1 MDGVLSGN
9 YWQVEISISKGCY
22 QKISEQYTLFDSK
35 QSAYKCMNEI
45 TNKIV
50 TTFEKQYTIK
60 VNDKFLDRLGT
71 QDIFLLDNNG
81 KVFKAISLKITKSC
95 YPDEISIESLIR
107 KIKETQNFIRCHS

>member
-9 YWQVEISISKGCY
+9 YWQFEISISKGCY
-22 QKISEQYTLFDSK
+22 QRIWEDYTLFDSK

-60 VNDKFLDRLGT
+60 VDDNLLDRLGM
-71 QDIFLLDNNG
+71 QDIFLLDING
-81 KVFKAISLKITKSC
+81 KVFKAISMKITKSC
-95 YPDEISIESLIR
+95 YPKRFQL
-107 KIKETQNFIRCHS
+107 KAL